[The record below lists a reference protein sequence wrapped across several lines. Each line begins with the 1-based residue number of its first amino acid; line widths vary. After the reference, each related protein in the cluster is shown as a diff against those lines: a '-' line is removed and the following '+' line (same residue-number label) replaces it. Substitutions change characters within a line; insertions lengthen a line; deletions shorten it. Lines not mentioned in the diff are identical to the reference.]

1 VKTEKNNR
9 KNWIVKKNRLE
20 FWKNQ
25 PVRFRFYKTETE
37 KTELNPNRR
46 KTEPNWKKPSQ
57 NQKNRAKPKKLSQI
71 GLNRFFPKN
80 NRTEPKL
87 VGLNRLRFLLKK
99 PVFVTWDV
107 YCTWMHYRSRD
118 NSLWTY
124 CTCMYCE
131 LRDNLTVDLHNC
143 FGIY

>member
-1 VKTEKNNR
+1 LIRYGWAKKSIKPWKPEKNNW
-9 KNWIVKKNRLE
+9 KNWIVKNNRLE

-25 PVRFRFYKTETE
+25 PVRFRFYKPKTE

-46 KTEPNWKKPSQ
+46 KTEPNWKKPSK
-57 NQKNRAKPKKLSQI
+57 NRKNRAKQKKPSQI

-99 PVFVTWDV
+99 NRFLLLEMFTVHE
-107 YCTWMHYRSRD
+107 C
-118 NSLWTY
+118 
-124 CTCMYCE
+124 
-131 LRDNLTVDLHNC
+131 TVDQEIIHYGLIAHACIVN
-143 FGIY
+143 